1 MENIHIGEGNVCMTT
16 SAPHATITTMQH
28 TCAGH
33 SSRHPNRV
41 LPPVYIVA
49 VWSTAHHNAA
59 IGHGITGNNHLL
71 LWKPAGTRN
80 FKVPTAKFWEKQAYS
95 HQILKEG
102 PVNCI
107 PTGHTAKFWEVPV
120 LTDQTIMIIISF
132 LGETRTTAVT
142 REEIQLQVLVN
153 TPLDNSSKISMLII
167 LVQILGIMGTSQED
181 QHSPMLGLMRD
192 TTSSTL
198 HLYTH
203 LHIH

>member
-1 MENIHIGEGNVCMTT
+1 MTT
-16 SAPHATITTMQH
+16 SAPHATIMTMQH

-33 SSRHPNRV
+33 PSRHPNRV
-41 LPPVYIVA
+41 LSPAYIVA
-49 VWSTAHHNAA
+49 VWSTAHCNDT

-80 FKVPTAKFWEKQAYS
+80 FKVPTAKFWEKQASS
-95 HQILKEG
+95 HQMLNEG
-102 PVNCI
+102 PINHI
-107 PTGHTAKFWEVPV
+107 PTGHTAKFWEALV
-120 LTDQTIMIIISF
+120 LTNQTIMIIISF

-153 TPLDNSSKISMLII
+153 TPLDSSSKISMLII

-181 QHSPMLGLMRD
+181 QHSAMPGLMRD

-198 HLYTH
+198 HPYTH
-203 LHIH
+203 LYLH